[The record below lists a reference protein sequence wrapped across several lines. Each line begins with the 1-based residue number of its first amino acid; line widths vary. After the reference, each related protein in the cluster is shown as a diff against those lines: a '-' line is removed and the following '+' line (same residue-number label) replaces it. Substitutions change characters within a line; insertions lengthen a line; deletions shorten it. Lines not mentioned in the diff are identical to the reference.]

1 MPVNHVMFVIE
12 TQNRAEVLTRIV
24 VLFHRLNVEI
34 YALSMMRRRG
44 LETMQLRVTIETEPD
59 HARRI
64 EAHLCKIV
72 EVRSVKTRAQPS
84 KAEVHERIDPAKL
97 C

>member
-1 MPVNHVMFVIE
+1 MQINHVMFIIE

-44 LETMQLRVTIETEPD
+44 LETMQLRLTIETEPE

-64 EAHLCKIV
+64 EAHLHKIV
-72 EVRSVKTRAQPS
+72 EVRSVETRAQPS
-84 KAEVHERIDPAKL
+84 EAEVHERIHRPKL
-97 C
+97 P